1 MPLLESQVELGA
13 ASFRQRLH
21 CPNLWAV
28 HQGESQQLRPLLIA
42 GKNRRPNIIMA
53 HVALLG
59 RSRPSGGGVTPGRSD
74 YVRFAV
80 TTSSREGVSTISGT
94 VTHTVIQ
101 EKLTLGHSPVSV
113 ARCPDDGGAC
123 RVGHVSYDR
132 RTSPVRQLSA
142 HRPSRCGLP
151 CHAASLNSRSHC
163 RGSTLLLG
171 PEPPESDGEVAF
183 QAYAC
188 V

>member
-1 MPLLESQVELGA
+1 MGA

-21 CPNLWAV
+21 CPNLRAV
-28 HQGESQQLRPLLIA
+28 HQGKSQQLRPLLSA
-42 GKNRRPNIIMA
+42 GKNRRPNIISGSCGLVGPIQA
-53 HVALLG
+53 VGRRGDTWG
-59 RSRPSGGGVTPGRSD
+59 RSAVKLITSGLHVT
-74 YVRFAV
+74 A
-80 TTSSREGVSTISGT
+80 SSREGVSTISGT

-123 RVGHVSYDR
+123 RVGHVSYDLR
-132 RTSPVRQLSA
+132 ISPVRQLSA
-142 HRPSRCGLP
+142 HRPSSCDLP